1 MSCRLTSP
9 DTVSNYVAAS
19 SHRGG
24 PLRSRARS
32 RAVLP
37 NRSLQDQGAASGG
50 AWLATPAPPP
60 QHSTSGPCQG
70 GVTVNPAPLPP
81 RTRLDP
87 TIPVI
92 SATGDLHDERS
103 RAPTPLGD
111 RGRVAYGGLLLT
123 ARRRAARPAVRRASR
138 ERLAGPPAMQG
149 MNPCREA
156 DHHLGRVASTRV
168 VCGIWATLAAVADS
182 VDWLVDC
189 GRK

>member
-1 MSCRLTSP
+1 MKDP
-9 DTVSNYVAAS
+9 
-19 SHRGG
+19 G
-24 PLRSRARS
+24 P
-32 RAVLP
+32 
-37 NRSLQDQGAASGG
+37 
-50 AWLATPAPPP
+50 
-60 QHSTSGPCQG
+60 
-70 GVTVNPAPLPP
+70 
-81 RTRLDP
+81 
-87 TIPVI
+87 
-92 SATGDLHDERS
+92 
-103 RAPTPLGD
+103 PTPLGD